1 MPNASNPLTVVG
13 LQVENFK
20 RVQAVNISPD
30 PTQPIV
36 AISGKNAQG
45 KSSVIDAIWAA
56 LAGAAATRGT
66 KTTKPVKDGADK
78 ATVRVDL
85 GDLIV
90 TRTWNKA
97 GKSTLTVTNADGAKY
112 SSPQAM
118 LDDLIGTLTFDP
130 LAFTRLNPRD
140 QVAALMEVVDL
151 DVNLDEL
158 AEQRAELY
166 AKRTEIGRDRKKLG
180 DTPEIDY
187 RLPEQETPVTELF
200 DRINDARRAQ
210 GDKREAEENLK
221 WAMQKLQNLKDQRA
235 ELDKEIEQQA
245 GTTERLQDE
254 YNTAAHAA
262 EQAENPDELQGQVE
276 DLDRTNAAIR
286 NNNAAK
292 QHAKQAE
299 ELDKAYAAKTD
310 EIAALDK
317 SKADALAGATFPLD
331 GLSFGDDGVTY
342 NGQPLGQASAAEQ
355 LRAATAIAAALNPT
369 VRVIRIADGSLLDS
383 DSRAAL
389 EDMARAENFQIW
401 LELVDESG
409 ELGIVIEDG
418 KIKA

>member
-1 MPNASNPLTVVG
+1 MTNNNPLTVVG

-30 PTQPIV
+30 PEQPIV

-66 KTTKPVKDGADK
+66 KTNKPVKDGADK

-130 LAFTRLNPRD
+130 LAFTRLTARD

-151 DVNLDEL
+151 DVDLDAL
-158 AEQRAELY
+158 DTQRAELY
-166 AKRTEIGRDRKKLG
+166 NQRTEIGRDRKKLG

-187 RLPEQETPVTELF
+187 RLPEQETPATELL
-200 DRINDARRAQ
+200 DRITAAQNARDNERA
-210 GDKREAEENLK
+210 A
-221 WAMQKLQNLKDQRA
+221 ADQVAQTARQL
-235 ELDKEIEQQA
+235 EQLNKQRDDLDKQIAATEQQH
-245 GTTERLQDE
+245 DE
-254 YNTAAHAA
+254 YQANLSAAA
-262 EQAENPDELQGQVE
+262 EAARNSENPETLRDQLA

-286 NNNAAK
+286 SNNAAK
-292 QHAKQAE
+292 QHAAQAE
-299 ELDKAYAAKTD
+299 ELDKAYATKTD

-317 SKADALAGATFPLD
+317 TKADALAAATFPLD

-342 NGQPLGQASAAEQ
+342 NSQPLGQASAAEQ

-383 DSRAAL
+383 ESRAAL

-401 LELVDESG
+401 LELVDETG
-409 ELGIVIEDG
+409 ELGVVIEDG
-418 KIKA
+418 KVKN

>member
-1 MPNASNPLTVVG
+1 MTTPNPLTVVG

-30 PTQPIV
+30 PEQPIV

-90 TRTWNKA
+90 TRTWNKT

-130 LAFTRLNPRD
+130 LAFTRLTPRD

-151 DVNLDEL
+151 DVDLDAL
-158 AEQRAELY
+158 DNQRAELY
-166 AKRTEIGRDRKKLG
+166 DKRTEIGRDRKRLG

-187 RLPEQETPVTELF
+187 RLPEEETPATELF
-200 DRINDARRAQ
+200 DRINAARRAQ
-210 GDKREAEENLK
+210 GDKREADENHNRAEKQLEQLHRQREELDRQI
-221 WAMQKLQNLKDQRA
+221 ADQKTRIDELAETQRA
-235 ELDKEIEQQA
+235 ANAAADK
-245 GTTERLQDE
+245 
-254 YNTAAHAA
+254 
-262 EQAENPDELQGQVE
+262 AENPDELQDQLA

-286 NNNAAK
+286 SNNAAK
-292 QHAKQAE
+292 QHAAQAE
-299 ELDKAYAAKTD
+299 ELDKAYATKTE

-317 SKADALAGATFPLD
+317 TKADALAAATFPLD

-383 DSRAAL
+383 ESRAAL

-401 LELVDESG
+401 LELVDETG
-409 ELGIVIEDG
+409 ELGVVIEDG
-418 KIKA
+418 KVKN

>member
-1 MPNASNPLTVVG
+1 MTNNNPLTVVG

-30 PTQPIV
+30 PEQPIV

-130 LAFTRLNPRD
+130 LAFTRLTPRD

-151 DVNLDEL
+151 DVDLDAL
-158 AEQRAELY
+158 DTQRAALY
-166 AKRTEIGRDRKKLG
+166 DKRTEIGRDRKKLG
-180 DTPEIDY
+180 DAPEIDY
-187 RLPEQETPVTELF
+187 RLPEQETPATELL
-200 DRINDARRAQ
+200 DRITAAQNARDNERAAADQVAQ
-210 GDKREAEENLK
+210 GARQVEQLNK
-221 WAMQKLQNLKDQRA
+221 QRDD
-235 ELDKEIEQQA
+235 LDKQIAATEQQH
-245 GTTERLQDE
+245 DE
-254 YNTAAHAA
+254 YQANLSAAA
-262 EQAENPDELQGQVE
+262 EAARNSENPETLRDQLA

-286 NNNAAK
+286 YNNAAK
-292 QHAKQAE
+292 QHAAQAE
-299 ELDKAYAAKTD
+299 ELDKAYATKTD

-317 SKADALAGATFPLD
+317 AKADALAAAAFPLD

-383 DSRAAL
+383 ESRAAL

-401 LELVDESG
+401 LELVDETG
-409 ELGIVIEDG
+409 ELGVVIEDG
-418 KIKA
+418 KVKN

>member
-1 MPNASNPLTVVG
+1 MTNNNPLTVVG

-30 PTQPIV
+30 PDQPIV

-151 DVNLDEL
+151 DVDLDAL
-158 AEQRAELY
+158 DAQRAALY
-166 AKRTEIGRDRKKLG
+166 DKRTEIGRDRKKLG

-187 RLPEQETPVTELF
+187 RLPEEETPATELF
-200 DRINDARRAQ
+200 DRITAARRAH
-210 GDKREAEENLK
+210 GNKHEAREKTNAAAQE
-221 WAMQKLQNLKDQRA
+221 LQNLKEQRD
-235 ELDKEIEQQA
+235 ELDRQIEQQTA
-245 GTTERLQDE
+245 TTKQLQEE
-254 YNTAAHAA
+254 YEAA
-262 EQAENPDELQGQVE
+262 ERAAAEAEDPAELQNQIA

-286 NNNAAK
+286 YNNTAK
-292 QHAKQAE
+292 QHAAQSEA
-299 ELDKAYAAKTD
+299 LDKAYAEKTD

-317 SKADALAGATFPLD
+317 SKADALAAATFPLD

>member
-1 MPNASNPLTVVG
+1 MTNNNPLTVVG

-30 PTQPIV
+30 PNQPIV

-130 LAFTRLNPRD
+130 LAFTRLTPRD

-151 DVNLDEL
+151 DVDLDAL
-158 AEQRAELY
+158 DNQRAELY
-166 AKRTEIGRDRKKLG
+166 DKRTEIGRDRKKLG

-187 RLPEQETPVTELF
+187 RLPEQETPATELF
-200 DRINDARRAQ
+200 DRITAARHTH
-210 GDKREAEENLK
+210 DSKREAARKLDQVADATRELEEK
-221 WAMQKLQNLKDQRA
+221 RA
-235 ELDKEIEQQA
+235 EIDRQIEQQ
-245 GTTERLQDE
+245 
-254 YNTAAHAA
+254 NTIAQQLRQAYESAKQAADA
-262 EQAENPDELQGQVE
+262 AENPDELQDQLA

-286 NNNAAK
+286 SNNAAK
-292 QHAKQAE
+292 QHAAQAE

-317 SKADALAGATFPLD
+317 AKADALAAATFPLD

-383 DSRAAL
+383 ESRAAL

-401 LELVDESG
+401 LELVDETG
-409 ELGIVIEDG
+409 ELGVVIEDG
-418 KIKA
+418 KVKN

>member
-1 MPNASNPLTVVG
+1 MTNNPLTVVG

-30 PTQPIV
+30 PEQPIV

-151 DVNLDEL
+151 DVDLDAL
-158 AEQRAELY
+158 DAQRAELY
-166 AKRTEIGRDRKKLG
+166 DKRTEIGRDRKKLG

-187 RLPEQETPVTELF
+187 RLPEEETPATELF
-200 DRINDARRAQ
+200 DRINAARRAQ
-210 GDKREAEENLK
+210 GDKREAAENLDRAAQTINELEEK
-221 WAMQKLQNLKDQRA
+221 RA
-235 ELDKEIEQQA
+235 ELDLRIERQYA
-245 GTTERLQDE
+245 I
-254 YNTAAHAA
+254 A
-262 EQAENPDELQGQVE
+262 EQIRQEYEAAKQAADEAENPDELQGQIA

-286 NNNAAK
+286 YNNAAK
-292 QHAKQAE
+292 QHAAQAE
-299 ELDKAYAAKTD
+299 ALDKAYAEKTD

-317 SKADALAGATFPLD
+317 SKANALATATFPLD

-389 EDMARAENFQIW
+389 EEMARAENFQIW

>member
-1 MPNASNPLTVVG
+1 MTNNNPLTVVG

-30 PTQPIV
+30 PEQPIV

-90 TRTWNKA
+90 TRTWNKT

-130 LAFTRLNPRD
+130 LAFTRLSPRD

-151 DVNLDEL
+151 DVDLDAL
-158 AEQRAELY
+158 DAQRAELY
-166 AKRTEIGRDRKKLG
+166 DKRTEIGRDRKKLG

-187 RLPEQETPVTELF
+187 RLPEEETPATELF
-200 DRINDARRAQ
+200 DRINAARRAQ
-210 GDKREAEENLK
+210 GDKREATENLDIV
-221 WAMQKLQNLKDQRA
+221 ARAINSLQEKRA
-235 ELDKEIEQQA
+235 ELDRQIEQQ
-245 GTTERLQDE
+245 
-254 YNTAAHAA
+254 HVIA
-262 EQAENPDELQGQVE
+262 EQLRQEYETAKQAADAAENPDELQAQIA
-276 DLDRTNAAIR
+276 DLDITNAAIR
-286 NNNAAK
+286 SNNAAK
-292 QHAKQAE
+292 QHAAQAE
-299 ELDKAYAAKTD
+299 ALDKAYAEKTD

-317 SKADALAGATFPLD
+317 SKADALAAATFPLD

-389 EDMARAENFQIW
+389 EEMARAENFQIW